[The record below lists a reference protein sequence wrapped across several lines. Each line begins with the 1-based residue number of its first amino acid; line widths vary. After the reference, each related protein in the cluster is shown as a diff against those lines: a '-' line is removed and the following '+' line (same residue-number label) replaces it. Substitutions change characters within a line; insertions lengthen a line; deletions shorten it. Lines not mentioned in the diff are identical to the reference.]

1 MEPTNNAS
9 SALSFDYV
17 ELAVS
22 DQHSFWRNI
31 VVPASKLASI
41 AKGMEPSRTLYR
53 SHWRYPLAF
62 KQHVEAHGSV
72 KGYNGPRALDYI
84 IVDIDM
90 VNNAQRSNFLH
101 QLTAWWDAYVLEW
114 NLQSIFLASFSGNG
128 FHLYIHKQAL
138 SLAPSADLH
147 KYVGATIESWW
158 AQEVASHIK
167 GFNYDPSMYRSAQV
181 YRYPN
186 SVNSKTGLH
195 KIFFDPMQIDL
206 QELAVAAKNKQ
217 HLVSKETLI
226 AFFSDNEPEAAGLL
240 DEYQPAEEQINQL
253 DSNSEIAPN
262 SPNNPK
268 ADFPAVGHC
277 FHAIMAKGKEAKTDH
292 GRHAVAL
299 RLASFFHMQSMPY
312 ESAFVALH
320 HWCHSALGAYD
331 KEDTTR
337 CLDAVYKDG
346 YSFGCNDPILRSYC
360 SSKCRLH
367 PNYKPNN
374 QCETSPKEKSTGYAT
389 PSSAN

>member
-1 MEPTNNAS
+1 MEPTDKS
-9 SALSFDYV
+9 TTTIHFDYV
-17 ELAVS
+17 EVAVS

-31 VVPASKLASI
+31 VVPASKLTGI
-41 AKGMEPSRTLYR
+41 AKNMQPERTLYR

-62 KQHVEAHGSV
+62 KKHVEATGSV
-72 KGYNGPRALDYI
+72 KGYNGLRALDYI

-101 QLTAWWDAYVLEW
+101 QLNAWWDAYVLEW
-114 NLQSIFLASFSGNG
+114 NLQSVILASFSGNG

-138 SLAPSADLH
+138 SLEPSADLH

-158 AQEVASHIK
+158 SQEVATHIK

-186 SVNSKTGLH
+186 SLNIKTGLH
-195 KIFFDPMQIDL
+195 KVFFDPMNIDL

-217 HLVSKETLI
+217 HLLPKEILI
-226 AFFSDNEPEAAGLL
+226 RFFSNQQPDAVGFL
-240 DEYQPAEEQINQL
+240 DEYQPSEQQINEL
-253 DSNSEIAPN
+253 AVSPTDSPDNQHT
-262 SPNNPK
+262 PK

-320 HWCHSALGAYD
+320 HWCNSALGDYD
-331 KEDTTR
+331 KQDTTR

-360 SSKCRLH
+360 SNACRLH
-367 PNYKPNN
+367 PNYTPKK
-374 QCETSPKEKSTGYAT
+374 QCETSLKEKPTGSAAQ
-389 PSSAN
+389 SSPN